1 MSDAV
6 SDAASAVRVV
16 NGCPVNIAQLMCN
29 GRNLTLTLVA
39 ANKDQLDKISDDVTL
54 NIIPVDFMH
63 IKKTKCTIEVTVP
76 DPENGAVMYTN
87 RLHLVVSGLH
97 PCPHCAVADP
107 KQ

>member
-6 SDAASAVRVV
+6 LDAASAVRVV
-16 NGCPVNIAQLMCN
+16 NGCLVNIAQLLCS

-39 ANKDQLDKISDDVTL
+39 ANQDNLQKIRDDVTL

-63 IKKTKCTIEVTVP
+63 IKCSKCTIEVTVP
-76 DPENGAVMYTN
+76 DPENGDVMYTN
-87 RLHLVVSGLH
+87 RLHLVVSGPQ

-107 KQ
+107 KP